1 MQENKAYLEN
11 EYVNRRIVQVG
22 GVDMDKETKKAIIEM
37 IAGGDDLDFV
47 NTVYKV
53 SKERIELEEAI
64 KAFESGIQPP
74 QR

>member
-1 MQENKAYLEN
+1 M
-11 EYVNRRIVQVG
+11 G
-22 GVDMDKETKKAIIEM
+22 GVDTDKETKKAIIEM

>member
-1 MQENKAYLEN
+1 
-11 EYVNRRIVQVG
+11 
-22 GVDMDKETKKAIIEM
+22 MDKETKKAIIEM

-53 SKERIELEEAI
+53 SKEQIELEEAI